1 MLEHL
6 HLKNVGPAPEME
18 MALAPRL
25 NLITGDNGLG
35 KSFLLDVAWWTL
47 TGTWPRAWPGYG
59 AVPDRRPGTS
69 PSIRWREGRSDAGS
83 FEVEAPFDFDSQ
95 TWSAKYPSERA
106 ATKPRLVVFA
116 RVDGGFSVWDPHRK
130 GEAYR
135 LPYGEAALGRSSA
148 FQFSATD
155 VWEGLTL
162 SEEPPRRVCEGLWRD
177 LTLWSLD
184 PSTTAFELLGKVVD
198 VLSSHERVTLTRER
212 APVVVDDTR
221 ESPILQTAGGPVLLV
236 HASAAL
242 RRILSLAYVMV
253 WAWREHTKAAE
264 AHRAPATTELVVLI
278 DEVES
283 HLHPKWQRHI
293 VPALLQVA
301 GALAPTLKSQVLV
314 TTHAPLVLASV
325 EPVFDA
331 ARDAWFDLDLE
342 GEPPRVHLRRRTFVR
357 HGEVSDWLVSE
368 AFDLRSARSLEAERV
383 MEEAARALSN
393 ESFDREAARRI
404 EGDLRKVL
412 GETDPFWLRWRY
424 VGEARGWL
432 PKPGKA
438 RRAPKKRAPRA

>member
-1 MLEHL
+1 M
-6 HLKNVGPAPEME
+6 
-18 MALAPRL
+18 
-25 NLITGDNGLG
+25 
-35 KSFLLDVAWWTL
+35 
-47 TGTWPRAWPGYG
+47 
-59 AVPDRRPGTS
+59 
-69 PSIRWREGRSDAGS
+69 
-83 FEVEAPFDFDSQ
+83 EAPFDFDAQ
-95 TWSAKYPSERA
+95 AWSAKYPSGGA

-135 LPYGEAALGRSSA
+135 LPYGVPAVGKSSA
-148 FQFSATD
+148 FQFSATE

-162 SEEPPRRVCEGLWRD
+162 HEELPRRVCEGLWRD

-184 PSTTAFELLGKVVD
+184 PHTTAFAQLGKVVD
-198 VLSSHERVTLTRER
+198 VLSSNERVALTRER
-212 APVVVDDTR
+212 ARVVVDDTR

-242 RRILSLAYVMV
+242 RRILSMAYMLV
-253 WAWREHTKAAE
+253 WAWREHVKAAE
-264 AHRAPATTELVVLI
+264 AHRAPAATELVVLL

-301 GALAPTLKSQVLV
+301 GALDPTLKSQLLV

-325 EPVFDA
+325 EPIFDA

-342 GEPPRVHLRRRTFVR
+342 GDPPRVHLRRRTFVR
-357 HGEVSDWLVSE
+357 HGDVSDWLVSE
-368 AFDLRSARSLEAERV
+368 AFDLRSARSVEAERV
-383 MEEAARALSN
+383 LEEAARALGDA
-393 ESFDREAARRI
+393 SFDREAARRI
-404 EGDLRKVL
+404 EEELRKVL

-424 VGEARGWL
+424 VGEARGWR
-432 PKPGKA
+432 PKPGEA
-438 RRAPKKRAPRA
+438 RRATKKRAPRS